1 MRRFLANYK
10 NELMKLMTKKKYIV
24 FLIIAAAICSLNI
37 LITKI
42 VSMVSKGMITMV
54 PSAVSMN
61 MLRFFSEIFVPLMVM
76 MAVCDVV
83 ATEMHDITIRAVLM
97 RPISR
102 AKVIL
107 SKAFAAFTVGAVFY
121 ATVFI
126 VCTFMELIFGSPS
139 AVISNLGA
147 TFLSYLLNLVP
158 LFVLTLLAVFIN
170 ILCSGPTLT
179 MLLCIAVYVILK
191 FCGLYVPT
199 IGNVV
204 FTSFMNW
211 QQLYVGHI
219 IPFHAIIS
227 KVGILVGWGVVMF
240 SGSYLLFDK
249 KEF

>member
-1 MRRFLANYK
+1 MQSEYTHNKNSIYGLQGHDYNGAKRCEHEYASLFLRNFCAAYGYDGCVRRCRDRNARYNYK
-10 NELMKLMTKKKYIV
+10 SGSYASDKPCE
-24 FLIIAAAICSLNI
+24 S
-37 LITKI
+37 
-42 VSMVSKGMITMV
+42 
-54 PSAVSMN
+54 
-61 MLRFFSEIFVPLMVM
+61 
-76 MAVCDVV
+76 D
-83 ATEMHDITIRAVLM
+83 
-97 RPISR
+97 
-102 AKVIL
+102 L